1 MYYLSRLIR
10 LDGQWLI
17 IMTTWNGYL
26 EYMNKDLE
34 ILHHTYDALREL
46 VPFVQLKKRE
56 KHPWRSININPLV
69 PSLNE
74 TNKLFSQNFAIPKKC
89 YEALFRHIETSTE
102 TSQYHIETT
111 QFTVQ
116 KVST

>member
-1 MYYLSRLIR
+1 
-10 LDGQWLI
+10 
-17 IMTTWNGYL
+17 
-26 EYMNKDLE
+26 MNKDLQ

-74 TNKLFSQNFAIPKKC
+74 TNKLFSQNFAIPQT
-89 YEALFRHIETSTE
+89 YEALFRHIETSTK